1 MKRPPFE
8 IALGDIAQRM
18 GMSPMELLRTAARF
32 ADDAKKAKVEL
43 EAPDEYIDD
52 ECAKAELAGLN
63 PILEVLLKELN
74 S

>member
-1 MKRPPFE
+1 
-8 IALGDIAQRM
+8 
-18 GMSPMELLRTAARF
+18 MELLRTAARF